1 MSDFPGGWTDM
12 VYLETFVKF
21 SWVERLKL
29 IILGRVIVK
38 NYVLCEKEPGKT
50 KPITHIYIGHPLDD
64 KNFGLRKEEK
74 PD

>member
-21 SWVERLKL
+21 TWLERLKL
-29 IILGRVIVK
+29 LFLGRVIVK

-64 KNFGLRKEEK
+64 KNFQLPKGEK
-74 PD
+74 SD